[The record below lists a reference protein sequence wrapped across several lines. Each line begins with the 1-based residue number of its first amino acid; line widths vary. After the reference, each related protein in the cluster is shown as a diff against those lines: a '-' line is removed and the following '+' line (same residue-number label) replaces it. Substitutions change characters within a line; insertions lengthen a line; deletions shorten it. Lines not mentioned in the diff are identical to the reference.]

1 MILKRQP
8 VPRENK
14 SLENIFFKIF
24 SVEPTGALSVPAG
37 RTEIAKSPL
46 PSEYEIV
53 SRWKRIFG
61 KKTGRT
67 EASWMDPENSKG

>member
-1 MILKRQP
+1 MILKRQR

-24 SVEPTGALSVPAG
+24 SVELTGALSGPAG
-37 RTEIAKSPL
+37 RIEIAKCPL
-46 PSEYEIV
+46 PSEYKFV

-61 KKTGRT
+61 KKRVVA
-67 EASWMDPENSKG
+67 EASWMDPENSNG